1 MFLDLGDKREPCAF
15 SEGTKSGGGFF
26 FGAIKD

>member
-26 FGAIKD
+26 FGAVEG